1 MKLQLI
7 NSLNKENILKLFLL
21 LIAFILPFEKIII
34 RYSLVLF
41 ALFCL
46 FIADYKQLK
55 DRQNWIKL
63 SLTSLWILP
72 FLQLLILN
80 KLEIHWEHLMT
91 KLTLLIIPIIIITCY
106 KPFEIKIGKVL
117 KFFTLGCLI
126 SALFCMLNSLFSY
139 YFLENIK
146 AFNYTSLSIFHHPGY
161 FTMYLNFV
169 IGITYLVL
177 LKPIEFFNFSIKWSI
192 TIISFLTLF
201 ILIASSRTGWI
212 TNILLHIIFLTI
224 IITNKKFSKKI
235 FVYVIIFLIP
245 FVSIIYINPTI
256 KLRFNELVKNAINV
270 ENTKKIN
277 SSSNVRRKT
286 WLTSTNLIKEKWLFG
301 YGTGIGKKAL
311 QEQFK
316 KNGYYYMHK
325 KNFNAHNQFLQVL
338 IDHGLIGLL
347 ILLFYSFFM
356 IYSSIVKKKFI
367 FTIFLCVI
375 VLNFLTE
382 SILET
387 QSGVIFFAFFNTILF
402 FDWFNLKTLKT

>member
-1 MKLQLI
+1 MKLQHI
-7 NSLNKENILKLFLL
+7 NSHNKENILKLFILI
-21 LIAFILPFEKIII
+21 IAFILPFEKIII

-55 DRQNWIKL
+55 YRKNWIKL
-63 SLTSLWILP
+63 SLISLWILP

-80 KLEIHWEHLMT
+80 KLGIYWEHLMT
-91 KLTLLIIPIIIITCY
+91 KLTLFIIPIIIITCY
-106 KPFEIKIGKVL
+106 KPYEIKIGKVL

-139 YFLENIK
+139 YFLENIR

-169 IGITYLVL
+169 IGITYLAL
-177 LKPIEFFNFSIKWSI
+177 LKPIEFFNISIKWSI
-192 TIISFLTLF
+192 IIISFLTLF

-212 TNILLHIIFLTI
+212 TNIFLHIIFLTI

-235 FVYVIIFLIP
+235 FFYLIIFLIP
-245 FVSIIYINPTI
+245 LVSIIYINPTI
-256 KLRFNELVKNAINV
+256 KLRFNELVKSTINV
-270 ENTKKIN
+270 ENSKKVS

-286 WLTSTNLIKEKWLFG
+286 WLTSTKLIKKKWLFG

-311 QEQFK
+311 KEQNK
-316 KNGYYYMHK
+316 KDGYDYMVK

-338 IDHGLIGLL
+338 IDHGLIGFL
-347 ILLFYSFFM
+347 ILSFYSFFM

-367 FTIFLCVI
+367 YTIFLSIVI
-375 VLNFLTE
+375 LNFLTE

-402 FDWFNLKTLKT
+402 FDWFNFKTLKN

>member
-7 NSLNKENILKLFLL
+7 NSLNKENILKLFILI
-21 LIAFILPFEKIII
+21 IAFILPFEKIII
-34 RYSLVLF
+34 RYLLVLF

-55 DRQNWIKL
+55 ERQNWIKL
-63 SLTSLWILP
+63 SLISLWILP

-80 KLEIHWEHLMT
+80 KLEIYWDHLMT

-106 KPFEIKIGKVL
+106 WPYEIKIGKVL

-169 IGITYLVL
+169 IGITYLAL
-177 LKPIEFFNFSIKWSI
+177 LKPIEFFNISIKWSI
-192 TIISFLTLF
+192 IIISFLTLF

-270 ENTKKIN
+270 ENSKKVS

-286 WLTSTNLIKEKWLFG
+286 WLTSTKLIKKKWLFG

-311 QEQFK
+311 KEQNK
-316 KNGYYYMHK
+316 KDGYDYMYK

-338 IDHGLIGLL
+338 IDHGLIGFL

-367 FTIFLCVI
+367 FTIFLCI
-375 VLNFLTE
+375 IILNFLTE

>member
-7 NSLNKENILKLFLL
+7 NSLNKKNILKLFILI
-21 LIAFILPFEKIII
+21 IAFILPFEKIII
-34 RYSLVLF
+34 RYLLVLF

-55 DRQNWIKL
+55 ERQNWIKL
-63 SLTSLWILP
+63 SLVSLWILP

-80 KLEIHWEHLMT
+80 KLEIYWEHLMT

-106 KPFEIKIGKVL
+106 RPYEIKIGKVL

-169 IGITYLVL
+169 IGIIYLAL

-270 ENTKKIN
+270 ENSKKVS

-286 WLTSTNLIKEKWLFG
+286 WLTSTKLIKKKWLFG

-311 QEQFK
+311 KEQNK
-316 KNGYYYMHK
+316 KDGYDYMYK
-325 KNFNAHNQFLQVL
+325 KNFNAHNQFLQIL
-338 IDHGLIGLL
+338 IDHGLIGFL

-367 FTIFLCVI
+367 FTIFLCI
-375 VLNFLTE
+375 IILNFLTE

>member
-80 KLEIHWEHLMT
+80 KLEIHWEHLMK

-139 YFLENIK
+139 YFLENIICY
-146 AFNYTSLSIFHHPGY
+146 N
-161 FTMYLNFV
+161 
-169 IGITYLVL
+169 
-177 LKPIEFFNFSIKWSI
+177 
-192 TIISFLTLF
+192 
-201 ILIASSRTGWI
+201 
-212 TNILLHIIFLTI
+212 
-224 IITNKKFSKKI
+224 
-235 FVYVIIFLIP
+235 
-245 FVSIIYINPTI
+245 IYI
-256 KLRFNELVKNAINV
+256 F
-270 ENTKKIN
+270 
-277 SSSNVRRKT
+277 
-286 WLTSTNLIKEKWLFG
+286 
-301 YGTGIGKKAL
+301 
-311 QEQFK
+311 
-316 KNGYYYMHK
+316 
-325 KNFNAHNQFLQVL
+325 
-338 IDHGLIGLL
+338 
-347 ILLFYSFFM
+347 
-356 IYSSIVKKKFI
+356 
-367 FTIFLCVI
+367 
-375 VLNFLTE
+375 
-382 SILET
+382 
-387 QSGVIFFAFFNTILF
+387 
-402 FDWFNLKTLKT
+402 

>member
-7 NSLNKENILKLFLL
+7 NSLNKKNILKLFILI
-21 LIAFILPFEKIII
+21 IAFILPFEKIII
-34 RYSLVLF
+34 RYLLVLF

-55 DRQNWIKL
+55 ERQNWIKL
-63 SLTSLWILP
+63 SLVSLWILP

-80 KLEIHWEHLMT
+80 KLEIYWDHLMT

-106 KPFEIKIGKVL
+106 WPYEIKIGKVL

-169 IGITYLVL
+169 IGITYLAL
-177 LKPIEFFNFSIKWSI
+177 LKPIEFFNISIKWSI
-192 TIISFLTLF
+192 IIISFLTLF

-212 TNILLHIIFLTI
+212 TNILLHIIFLTL

-270 ENTKKIN
+270 ENSKKVS

-286 WLTSTNLIKEKWLFG
+286 WLTSTKLIKKKWLFG

-311 QEQFK
+311 KEQNK
-316 KNGYYYMHK
+316 KDGYDYMYK

-338 IDHGLIGLL
+338 IDHGLVGFL

-367 FTIFLCVI
+367 FTIFLCI
-375 VLNFLTE
+375 IILNFLTE

>member
-1 MKLQLI
+1 
-7 NSLNKENILKLFLL
+7 
-21 LIAFILPFEKIII
+21 
-34 RYSLVLF
+34 
-41 ALFCL
+41 
-46 FIADYKQLK
+46 
-55 DRQNWIKL
+55 
-63 SLTSLWILP
+63 
-72 FLQLLILN
+72 
-80 KLEIHWEHLMT
+80 MT

-106 KPFEIKIGKVL
+106 KPYEIKIGKVL

-169 IGITYLVL
+169 IGITYLAL
-177 LKPIEFFNFSIKWSI
+177 LKPIEFFNISIKWSI
-192 TIISFLTLF
+192 IIISFLTLF

-224 IITNKKFSKKI
+224 IIINKKFSKKI

-270 ENTKKIN
+270 ENTKKVS

-286 WLTSTNLIKEKWLFG
+286 WLTSTKLIKEKWLFG

-311 QEQFK
+311 QEQYK
-316 KNGYYYMHK
+316 KDGYDYMYK

-338 IDHGLIGLL
+338 IDHGLIGFL

-367 FTIFLCVI
+367 FTIFLCI
-375 VLNFLTE
+375 IILNFLTE